1 MDNMENNNIYNTNDN
16 AKTESANLYRPTEY
30 TAPVTEA
37 PRSKNSKLRLAALA
51 VSFSLL
57 GGALGTGG
65 TFAAIKYLGNGASS
79 SQTKSADN
87 DAKAETESSTE
98 KAKAV
103 IKTAESGEKAV
114 AMQTVK
120 TDGTQLSASEV
131 YKNNVNSTVG
141 ITTEISTNYFGYTTT
156 AAASGS
162 GFIITEDGYIVT
174 NYHVI
179 DGANKVK
186 VTTYDNTSY
195 DAEIVGSDESNDIA
209 VLKIDAKDLQAVT
222 LGDSEALSVGDNV
235 VAIGNPLGE
244 LTFTLTSGVVSAMDR
259 QITTS
264 NSVMMN
270 LIQTDCAINSGNSG
284 GALFNMYGEVIGVT
298 NAKYSSNSSTEA
310 SIDNIGF
317 AIPINTVKDIV
328 TSIIENGY
336 VVKPYIGVSVETVD
350 SDMKSYGIPEGAV
363 VRQVNDDS
371 PAKEAGLEV
380 NDIVTKIDGKD
391 ITSSTDM
398 VAAVR
403 KCSKGDTI
411 TVTIYRQGE
420 TKDIK
425 IVVDET
431 KPEEKTEEKEDQDQ
445 AQQQDQDMQQ
455 GRGNYQYGY
464 GDEFD
469 GMDPFEFFGMR

>member
-1 MDNMENNNIYNTNDN
+1 MDNMENNNIYNTNENSDTQTFKP
-16 AKTESANLYRPTEY
+16 AEY
-30 TAPVTEA
+30 TVPVTAA
-37 PRSKNSKLRLAALA
+37 PRTKNSKLRLAALA

-65 TFAAIKYLGNGASS
+65 TFAALKYLNADSS
-79 SQTKSADN
+79 SAQTKSASADT
-87 DAKAETESSTE
+87 KAETESSTE
-98 KAKAV
+98 KGKAV

-209 VLKIDAKDLQAVT
+209 VLKIDATGLEAVT

-284 GALFNMYGEVIGVT
+284 GALFNMYGEVVGVT

-336 VVKPYIGVSVETVD
+336 VVKPYIGVSVETVN

-380 NDIVTKIDGKD
+380 NDIVTKIDGKE

-398 VAAVR
+398 VAAIR
-403 KCSKGDTI
+403 KCKKGDKI
-411 TVTIYRQGE
+411 TVTVYRQGE
-420 TKDIK
+420 TKELS

-431 KPEEKTEEKEDQDQ
+431 KPEDEEKEEKENTEDNEVQGSPD
-445 AQQQDQDMQQ
+445 

-464 GDEFD
+464 GDDFA

>member
-1 MDNMENNNIYNTNDN
+1 MDNMENKNYYTNNETMN
-16 AKTESANLYRPTEY
+16 SANAY
-30 TAPVTEA
+30 APAA
-37 PRSKNSKLRLAALA
+37 PRKNSKLRIAALA

-65 TFAAIKYLGNGASS
+65 TFAALKYMGADINP
-79 SQTKSADN
+79 SQTKAVNTNADATTTEN
-87 DAKAETESSTE
+87 QTETNTE
-98 KAKAV
+98 TGKAV

-114 AMQTVK
+114 ALQTVK
-120 TDGTQLSASEV
+120 TDGTKLSASEV
-131 YKNNVNSTVG
+131 YAKNVNSTVG

-162 GFIITEDGYIVT
+162 GFIITDDGYIVT
-174 NYHVI
+174 NHHVI
-179 DGANKVK
+179 EGANKVK

-209 VLKIDAKDLQAVT
+209 VLKIDATGLETVT
-222 LGDSEALSVGDNV
+222 LGDSEALNVGDDV

-244 LTFTLTSGVVSAMDR
+244 LTFTLTSGIVSAMDR

-284 GALFNMYGEVIGVT
+284 GALFNMYGEVVGVT

-350 SDMKSYGIPEGAV
+350 SDMQSYGIPEGAV
-363 VRQVNDDS
+363 VRTVNEDS
-371 PAKEAGLEV
+371 PAEKAGMKE
-380 NDIVTKIDGKD
+380 NDIVTKINDTE

-398 VAAVR
+398 VAAIR
-403 KCSKGDTI
+403 KTTKGDTI
-411 TVTIYRQGE
+411 NVTVYRQGE
-420 TKDIK
+420 YKTLT

-431 KPEEKTEEKEDQDQ
+431 KPEEEKDDKENNEDTEVQGSPD
-445 AQQQDQDMQQ
+445 

-464 GDEFD
+464 GDEFE
-469 GMDPFEFFGMR
+469 GIDPFEFFGMR

>member
-1 MDNMENNNIYNTNDN
+1 MNTMNYNNFDQNNTNN
-16 AKTESANLYRPTEY
+16 GFEQTPYPQNYA
-30 TAPVTEA
+30 APAQPVKA
-37 PRSKNSKLRLAALA
+37 KNSKLRLAALA
-51 VSFSLL
+51 ISFSLL

-65 TFAAIKYLGNGASS
+65 TFAAMKVFGNNIG
-79 SQTKSADN
+79 TTSA
-87 DAKAETESSTE
+87 AKTNTTNST
-98 KAKAV
+98 AV
-103 IKTAESGEKAV
+103 IKTADNNGKAV

-120 TDGTQLSASEV
+120 SDGTKLTAAQV
-131 YKNNVNSTVG
+131 YQNNVNSTVG
-141 ITTEISTNYFGYTTT
+141 ITTEITTNYFGYKTT

-179 DGANKVK
+179 EGANSVK
-186 VTTYDNTSY
+186 VTTYDNTQY

-209 VLKIDAKDLQAVT
+209 VLKIDASGLTPVT
-222 LGDSEALSVGDNV
+222 LGDSEALNVGDDV

-284 GALFNMYGEVIGVT
+284 GALFNMYGEVVGVT

-317 AIPINTVKDIV
+317 AIPINTVQDII

-336 VVKPYIGVSVETVD
+336 VVKPYIGVSVETVS
-350 SDMKSYGIPEGAV
+350 SDMTGYGIPEGAV
-363 VRQVNDDS
+363 VRAVNEDSPAEKAGLKENDIITKVNDDTIKS
-371 PAKEAGLEV
+371 S
-380 NDIVTKIDGKD
+380 NDLVSKI
-391 ITSSTDM
+391 
-398 VAAVR
+398 R
-403 KCSKGDTI
+403 KTAKGDKLTLTVYRKGEELTI
-411 TVTIYRQGE
+411 DLT
-420 TKDIK
+420 
-425 IVVDET
+425 VDET
-431 KPEEKTEEKEDQDQ
+431 KQDTAKTEEEEQPAEDE
-445 AQQQDQDMQQ
+445 QQYSY
-455 GRGNYQYGY
+455 RGGQ
-464 GDEFD
+464 EFE

>member
-1 MDNMENNNIYNTNDN
+1 MNTMNYNNFDQNNTNN
-16 AKTESANLYRPTEY
+16 GFEQTPYPQNYAVPAQ
-30 TAPVTEA
+30 PVKA
-37 PRSKNSKLRLAALA
+37 KNSKLRLAALA
-51 VSFSLL
+51 ISFSLL

-65 TFAAIKYLGNGASS
+65 TFAAMKVFGNNIG
-79 SQTKSADN
+79 TTSA
-87 DAKAETESSTE
+87 AKTNTTNST
-98 KAKAV
+98 AV
-103 IKTAESGEKAV
+103 IKTADNNGKAV

-120 TDGTQLSASEV
+120 SDGTKLTAAQV
-131 YKNNVNSTVG
+131 YQNNVNSTVG
-141 ITTEISTNYFGYTTT
+141 ITTEITTNYFGYKTT

-179 DGANKVK
+179 EGANSVK
-186 VTTYDNTSY
+186 VTTYDNTQY

-209 VLKIDAKDLQAVT
+209 VLKIDASGLTPVT
-222 LGDSEALSVGDNV
+222 LGDSEALNVGDDV

-284 GALFNMYGEVIGVT
+284 GALFNMYGEVVGVT

-317 AIPINTVKDIV
+317 AIPINTVQDII

-336 VVKPYIGVSVETVD
+336 VVKPYIGVSVETVS
-350 SDMKSYGIPEGAV
+350 SDMTGYGIPEGAV
-363 VRQVNDDS
+363 VRAVNEDSPAEKAGLKENDIITKVNDDTIKS
-371 PAKEAGLEV
+371 S
-380 NDIVTKIDGKD
+380 NDLVSKI
-391 ITSSTDM
+391 
-398 VAAVR
+398 R
-403 KCSKGDTI
+403 KTAKGDKLTLTVYRKGEELTI
-411 TVTIYRQGE
+411 DLT
-420 TKDIK
+420 
-425 IVVDET
+425 VDET
-431 KPEEKTEEKEDQDQ
+431 KQDTTKTEEEEQPAEDE
-445 AQQQDQDMQQ
+445 QQYSY
-455 GRGNYQYGY
+455 RGGQ
-464 GDEFD
+464 EFE

>member
-1 MDNMENNNIYNTNDN
+1 MDNMENNNINNINNTP
-16 AKTESANLYRPTEY
+16 AQSENLYRPAEY
-30 TAPVTEA
+30 SAPAASA
-37 PRSKNSKLRLAALA
+37 PRTKNSKLRLAALA

-65 TFAAIKYLGNGASS
+65 TFAAIKYIGTNPSAA
-79 SQTKSADN
+79 QTKADAA
-87 DAKAETESSTE
+87 DTKAESSTE
-98 KAKAV
+98 SNTETGKAV

-141 ITTEISTNYFGYTTT
+141 ITTEISSTNYFGYTTT

-162 GFIITEDGYIVT
+162 GFIITDDGYIVT

-209 VLKIDAKDLQAVT
+209 VLKIDAKGLEAVT

-336 VVKPYIGVSVETVD
+336 VVKPYIGVSVETVS

-371 PAKEAGLEV
+371 PAKEAGIEV
-380 NDIVTKIDGKD
+380 NDIVTKIDGKE
-391 ITSSTDM
+391 IASSTDM
-398 VAAVR
+398 VAAIR
-403 KCSKGDTI
+403 KCKKGDTI
-411 TVTIYRQGE
+411 TVTVYRQGE
-420 TKDIK
+420 TKEFS

-431 KPEEKTEEKEDQDQ
+431 KPEEETEDDQ
-445 AQQQDQDMQQ
+445 AQQQEQQQNNQ

-464 GDEFD
+464 GDEFE

>member
-1 MDNMENNNIYNTNDN
+1 MDNMENNNLYNTNENSDTQTFKP
-16 AKTESANLYRPTEY
+16 AEY
-30 TAPVTEA
+30 TAPVTAA
-37 PRSKNSKLRLAALA
+37 PRTKNSKLRLAALA

-65 TFAAIKYLGNGASS
+65 TFAALKYLNADSS
-79 SQTKSADN
+79 SAQTKSASADT
-87 DAKAETESSTE
+87 KAETESSTE
-98 KAKAV
+98 KGKAV

-120 TDGTQLSASEV
+120 TDGTQLSTSEV
-131 YKNNVNSTVG
+131 YKNNVDSTVG

-209 VLKIDAKDLQAVT
+209 VLKIDATGLEAVT

-284 GALFNMYGEVIGVT
+284 GALFNMYGEVVGVT

-336 VVKPYIGVSVETVD
+336 VVKPYIGVSVETVN

-380 NDIVTKIDGKD
+380 NDIVTKIDGKE

-398 VAAVR
+398 VAAIR
-403 KCSKGDTI
+403 KCKKGDKI
-411 TVTIYRQGE
+411 TVTVYRQGE
-420 TKDIK
+420 TKELS

-431 KPEEKTEEKEDQDQ
+431 KPEDEEKEEKENTEDNEVQGSPD
-445 AQQQDQDMQQ
+445 

-464 GDEFD
+464 GDDFA

>member
-1 MDNMENNNIYNTNDN
+1 MNTMNYNNFDQNNTNN
-16 AKTESANLYRPTEY
+16 GFEQTPYPQNYAVPAQ
-30 TAPVTEA
+30 PVKA
-37 PRSKNSKLRLAALA
+37 KNSKLRLAALA
-51 VSFSLL
+51 ISFSLL

-65 TFAAIKYLGNGASS
+65 TFAAMKVFGNNIG
-79 SQTKSADN
+79 TTSA
-87 DAKAETESSTE
+87 AKTNTTNST
-98 KAKAV
+98 AV
-103 IKTAESGEKAV
+103 IKTADNNGKAV

-120 TDGTQLSASEV
+120 SDGTKLTAAQV
-131 YKNNVNSTVG
+131 YQNNVNSTVG
-141 ITTEISTNYFGYTTT
+141 ITTEITTNYFGYKTT

-179 DGANKVK
+179 EGANSVK
-186 VTTYDNTSY
+186 VTTYDNTQY

-209 VLKIDAKDLQAVT
+209 VLKIDASGLTPVT
-222 LGDSEALSVGDNV
+222 LGDSEALNVGDDV

-284 GALFNMYGEVIGVT
+284 GALFNMYGEVVGVT

-317 AIPINTVKDIV
+317 AIPINTVQDII

-336 VVKPYIGVSVETVD
+336 VVKPYIGVSVETVS
-350 SDMKSYGIPEGAV
+350 SDMTGYGIPEGAV
-363 VRQVNDDS
+363 VRAVNEDSPAEKAGLKENDIITKVNDDTIKS
-371 PAKEAGLEV
+371 S
-380 NDIVTKIDGKD
+380 NDLVSKI
-391 ITSSTDM
+391 
-398 VAAVR
+398 R
-403 KCSKGDTI
+403 KTAKGDKLTLTVYRKGEELTI
-411 TVTIYRQGE
+411 ELT
-420 TKDIK
+420 
-425 IVVDET
+425 VDET
-431 KPEEKTEEKEDQDQ
+431 KQDTAKTEEEEQPAEDE
-445 AQQQDQDMQQ
+445 QQYSY
-455 GRGNYQYGY
+455 RGGQ
-464 GDEFD
+464 EFE

>member
-1 MDNMENNNIYNTNDN
+1 MDNMENNNLYNTNENSDTQTFKP
-16 AKTESANLYRPTEY
+16 AEY
-30 TAPVTEA
+30 TAPVTAA
-37 PRSKNSKLRLAALA
+37 PRTKNSKLRLAALA

-65 TFAAIKYLGNGASS
+65 TFAALKYLNADSS
-79 SQTKSADN
+79 SAQTKSASADT
-87 DAKAETESSTE
+87 KAETESSTE
-98 KAKAV
+98 KGKAV

-114 AMQTVK
+114 AMQTAK

-209 VLKIDAKDLQAVT
+209 VLKIDATGLEAVT

-284 GALFNMYGEVIGVT
+284 GALFNMYGEVVGVT

-336 VVKPYIGVSVETVD
+336 VVKPYIGVSVETVN

-380 NDIVTKIDGKD
+380 NDIVTKIDGKE

-398 VAAVR
+398 VAAIR
-403 KCSKGDTI
+403 KCKKGDKI
-411 TVTIYRQGE
+411 TVTVYRQGE
-420 TKDIK
+420 TKELS

-431 KPEEKTEEKEDQDQ
+431 KPEDEEKEEKENTEDNEVQGSPD
-445 AQQQDQDMQQ
+445 

-464 GDEFD
+464 GDDFA